1 MGITEELADKLARET
16 IEAMERLGDD
26 RLYVEIAKAIGASS
40 PTTEEAY
47 LTAVR
52 VRLAVTRAERL
63 LASKLAEADSPA
75 PSTRD
80 DRALS

>member
-1 MGITEELADKLARET
+1 MGTTEDLADKLARDT
-16 IEAMERLGDD
+16 IEAMEKLGDD
-26 RLYVEIAKAIGASS
+26 RLYMEIANAIGASS

-63 LASKLAEADSPA
+63 LARKLAEAGADGTIPA
-75 PSTRD
+75 HGDQP
-80 DRALS
+80 